1 MDKKLIFLDL
11 DGTIISHK
19 TNSIPN
25 STVKAI
31 KLLKKNGHT
40 VIIATGRPPSLF
52 YGIDKELEIDSYV
65 AANGRIA
72 VYEGKLVLDKPID
85 HEIVKSFEE
94 YATLNNIDIAFEGIN
109 DYVLNSDNSGL
120 SNQFSDVFH
129 LHYPEVVKEF
139 HLHNNVYQII
149 MFYTKDDFKTFET
162 MFPSLN
168 FSFANNYGIDVNAKG
183 GLKDVGVK
191 ALVNHLNFDLKDTI
205 AVGDGFNDI
214 SMIEYCNIGIA
225 MGNAAIKVQESADI
239 VTDRVE
245 EDGLYNVFLKLG
257 LI

>member
-129 LHYPEVVKEF
+129 LHYPEIVKEF
-139 HLHNNVYQII
+139 HYTI
-149 MFYTKDDFKTFET
+149 M
-162 MFPSLN
+162 
-168 FSFANNYGIDVNAKG
+168 
-183 GLKDVGVK
+183 
-191 ALVNHLNFDLKDTI
+191 
-205 AVGDGFNDI
+205 
-214 SMIEYCNIGIA
+214 C
-225 MGNAAIKVQESADI
+225 IK
-239 VTDRVE
+239 
-245 EDGLYNVFLKLG
+245 
-257 LI
+257 

>member
-1 MDKKLIFLDL
+1 M
-11 DGTIISHK
+11 
-19 TNSIPN
+19 
-25 STVKAI
+25 
-31 KLLKKNGHT
+31 
-40 VIIATGRPPSLF
+40 
-52 YGIDKELEIDSYV
+52 
-65 AANGRIA
+65 
-72 VYEGKLVLDKPID
+72 
-85 HEIVKSFEE
+85 
-94 YATLNNIDIAFEGIN
+94 
-109 DYVLNSDNSGL
+109 
-120 SNQFSDVFH
+120 
-129 LHYPEVVKEF
+129 
-139 HLHNNVYQII
+139 
-149 MFYTKDDFKTFET
+149 
-162 MFPSLN
+162 N

-225 MGNAAIKVQESADI
+225 MGNAALKVQESADI